1 MIFKSLS
8 TAAVAAAAPLA
19 LCLAIVTHGAS
30 AKNAAPEA
38 PEAPIV
44 AAAAVLIPSAISQQS
59 TGQTRQPSA
68 EAVGCS
74 LAGQVRLCVNHSSMQ
89 RASCASDDLDCQC
102 TWASKITTCF
112 APCVSEKEFSD
123 GMHVAR
129 GDQDAICSQA
139 AKFGNLAKEKEKQ
152 RQFEKTAKPRKKDEA
167 ESTPTAPV
175 KDLND
180 VNDSHEHATHSPS
193 SPAAADAAGNTPP
206 HAGRKDPSGAAGPK
220 HAVSPGSSSKNKE
233 SAAKSGKGFTS
244 GNDKNMVMSE
254 NAAADGHHRSLVA
267 AAAIV
272 VAAALF

>member
-1 MIFKSLS
+1 MVFKSLS
-8 TAAVAAAAPLA
+8 TAAPLA
-19 LCLAIVTHGAS
+19 LCLALAV
-30 AKNAAPEA
+30 NAAATSKDVPEA

-44 AAAAVLIPSAISQQS
+44 AAAAVLIPSAISQHS
-59 TGQTRQPSA
+59 TGQARQPSA

-89 RASCASDDLDCQC
+89 RATCASDDLDCQC

-152 RQFEKTAKPRKKDEA
+152 KQFEKTAKPKKKDDA
-167 ESTPTAPV
+167 ESPTVAV

-180 VNDSHEHATHSPS
+180 VNESHDHTV
-193 SPAAADAAGNTPP
+193 AAAHPTADAAAAMPP
-206 HAGRKDPSGAAGPK
+206 HIAGHKEPSAA
-220 HAVSPGSSSKNKE
+220 SPGSSGGARSKKGGVMDPN
-233 SAAKSGKGFTS
+233 AKSGKGFTS
-244 GNDKNMVMSE
+244 RSDKNMVMSE
-254 NAAADGHHRSLVA
+254 NSASRAIGGHLPLLA
-267 AAAIV
+267 TAIV

>member
-1 MIFKSLS
+1 MGFKSLS
-8 TAAVAAAAPLA
+8 TAAAAAVPLA
-19 LCLAIVTHGAS
+19 LCLAVVTHGAS
-30 AKNAAPEA
+30 AKNAVPEA
-38 PEAPIV
+38 PEAPVV

-59 TGQTRQPSA
+59 TGHTRQPSA

-89 RASCASDDLDCQC
+89 RATCASDDLDCQC
-102 TWASKITTCF
+102 TWASKVTTCF

-152 RQFEKTAKPRKKDEA
+152 KQFEKTAKPRKKDEA
-167 ESTPTAPV
+167 ESTPTAPL

-180 VNDSHEHATHSPS
+180 LNDSHDRATLSPS
-193 SPAAADAAGNTPP
+193 SPTAADAAGNMPP
-206 HAGRKDPSGAAGPK
+206 HAGRKDPSAAGPK
-220 HAVSPGSSSKNKE
+220 HAVSPGSSSKNKG

-244 GNDKNMVMSE
+244 GNEKNMVMSE
-254 NAAADGHHRSLVA
+254 NAAAGGHHRPLVA